1 MLRVIRRRVRRQKG
15 GVNLVADVDAAVAA
29 NTGSSGQRQRVKVRN
44 RHSVV
49 QRSSR
54 ARRDDPAEPR
64 AEQKE
69 EP

>member
-1 MLRVIRRRVRRQKG
+1 MFRIIRERVRRQKG
-15 GVNLVADVDAAVAA
+15 GVNVVADVDAVVAA
-29 NTGSSGQRQRVKVRN
+29 NTGSSGRRQRVKVRN

-54 ARRDDPAEPR
+54 ARRSDPAGTQQE
-64 AEQKE
+64 AKE